1 MQLSWVREC
10 RAGPGPKQRSWSS
23 GVGVAGSQS
32 LSWVGHNSS
41 AASWVA
47 FCKQKKVV
55 RRALRGLKFFSKPQ
69 KEQKRF
75 SLLGGLIFCHITLPT
90 FFAHF
95 FPVNAIPEISL
106 ISILT
111 MLLHKAV

>member
-1 MQLSWVREC
+1 MQLSWLREC
-10 RAGPGPKQRSWSS
+10 SAGPGPGQRSWSS

-41 AASWVA
+41 ASSWVA
-47 FCKQKKVV
+47 FCKPKKVV
-55 RRALRGLKFFSKPQ
+55 SRELRGLEFFSKPQ
-69 KEQKRF
+69 KEQKQF
-75 SLLGGLIFCHITLPT
+75 SLLGGLIFCHIAFTY
-90 FFAHF
+90 FVCSF
-95 FPVNAIPEISL
+95 FPVSAIPEISL